1 MLPKMSAA
9 VASWPK
15 ARMGWIRLIR
25 RALWMSP
32 SELARALGVAQSSL
46 TRLEQ
51 SEIHGTISLH
61 SLKRAAEVL
70 GCEVVYAFVPRQPLE
85 EMVREQAMSVL
96 EQAGHNQRAA
106 KRVAA
111 GQLSQKSADRIMES
125 RIRQL
130 LREPKFW
137 SRG

>member
-1 MLPKMSAA
+1 MLPKMAGAA
-9 VASWPK
+9 ASWPK
-15 ARMGWIRLIR
+15 PRMGWIRLMR

-51 SEIHGTISLH
+51 SEIRGTISLQ

-70 GCEVVYAFVPRQPLE
+70 GCDVVYAFIPHQPLDVT
-85 EMVREQAMSVL
+85 VRAQALVL
-96 EQAGHNQRAA
+96 IE
-106 KRVAA
+106 KS
-111 GQLSQKSADRIMES
+111 GQMQQLTRMISEGRLTPKSARRLLEG
-125 RIRQL
+125 RTKRL

-137 SRG
+137 SR

>member
-1 MLPKMSAA
+1 
-9 VASWPK
+9 
-15 ARMGWIRLIR
+15 
-25 RALWMSP
+25 MSP

-46 TRLEQ
+46 TRLEL
-51 SEIHGTISLH
+51 SEIRGTISLQ
-61 SLKRAAEVL
+61 SLKRAAEML
-70 GCEVVYAFVPRQPLE
+70 GCDVVYAFVPRQPLD

-111 GQLSQKSADRIMES
+111 GQLSQKSADRILES
-125 RIRQL
+125 RIQQL